1 MTRSDHHSTARLF
14 VAIDLPAA
22 VREALAVWVRAAAR
36 EMSSRA
42 RAHRDPTRSPRIATR
57 HGGPPLRVV
66 DPELLHMTLCFL
78 GNRPTGEIEAI
89 AAALD
94 SCAGP
99 AGEVSLGAPL
109 WLPPR
114 RPRTLAV
121 EVHDGPGKELAA
133 LQAELLDA
141 LKGACALEPERRRF
155 RPHITVAR
163 LRAGAAPGERR
174 LPATPALSF
183 APAELVLYRSWLSPA
198 GAGYE
203 ALASR
208 SL

>member
-1 MTRSDHHSTARLF
+1 MTRGDGNATARLF

-22 VREALAVWVRAAAR
+22 VREALAAWVRGAAR

-42 RAHRDPTRSPRIATR
+42 RADATRSPQIATR

-66 DPELLHMTLCFL
+66 DPELLHITLCFL

-89 AAALD
+89 EAALD
-94 SCAGP
+94 SCVGP

-121 EVHDGPGKELAA
+121 EVHHDGRLAV

-141 LKGACALEPERRRF
+141 LAGACAIEPERRRF

-163 LRAGAAPGERR
+163 MRAGAAARDRR
-174 LPATPALSF
+174 LPATPAFAF

-198 GAGYE
+198 GASYE